1 MWSISPK
8 LWRQRTRLQEKHHGE
23 KVKGRQHLLPSR
35 TVSYTGIF
43 DQCLLRVLF
52 VGPQFDKSFEEQCL
66 CQFGGLNKS
75 CSVETLEN
83 DNYSRQSVFD
93 TLCHRNYHNKS
104 WFSKGRETNRQ
115 SRFDA
120 WYRMLRAGA
129 YMLFS
134 VHTLN
139 VILSLF
145 KANIELQLHIN
156 IIIQRHKISIR
167 FKICHLLNF
176 IFYII
181 INYNVFLLYL

>member
-129 YMLFS
+129 LWWPIGMVWGGRWEGGS
-134 VHTLN
+134 GWGTRVHRWRIHVEVWQN
-139 VILSLF
+139 QY
-145 KANIELQLHIN
+145 NIV
-156 IIIQRHKISIR
+156 K
-167 FKICHLLNF
+167 
-176 IFYII
+176 
-181 INYNVFLLYL
+181 